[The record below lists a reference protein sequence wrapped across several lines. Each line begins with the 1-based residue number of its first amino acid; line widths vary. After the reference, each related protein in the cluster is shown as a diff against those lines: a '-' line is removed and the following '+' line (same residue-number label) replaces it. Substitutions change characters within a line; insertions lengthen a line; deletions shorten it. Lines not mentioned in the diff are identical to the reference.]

1 MRLRSGLFMAGGAA
15 LVALMLVI
23 WAAGLAPYQ
32 FRGVQIDPPVPA
44 PRFQLI
50 DQDGGVFDLEDQRGS
65 LLLISFGYTNCPD
78 VCPVTLT
85 KYKRIRQ
92 ELGSRAGEVRFLM
105 VTVDPERDSPQ
116 RLKTYLDGF
125 DAEIIGLTGTQAEM
139 ESVWA
144 SFNVYRQKRDQGSA
158 AGYQLDHTSI
168 TYLIDRAGNW
178 RLTYPFEMDS
188 EALVADL
195 RHLLQEDVQ

>member
-15 LVALMLVI
+15 LVVLMLVI
-23 WAAGLAPYQ
+23 WIAGLAPYQ

-116 RLKTYLDGF
+116 RLKTYLNGF
-125 DAEIIGLTGTQAEM
+125 DAEFIGLTGTQAEM
-139 ESVWA
+139 EPVWA
-144 SFNVYRQKRDQGSA
+144 SFNVYRQMRDQGSA